1 MGKLCDEPCVWYMC
15 DRVQAYV
22 SIIIMCNLLCDVIIF
37 TPSSP
42 AQREELSPPITL
54 CVEPARHLGH
64 FQCAP
69 MATIRMVGVLCGN
82 VG

>member
-1 MGKLCDEPCVWYMC
+1 MRVLSLCAISCV
-15 DRVQAYV
+15 
-22 SIIIMCNLLCDVIIF
+22 VIIF

-54 CVEPARHLGH
+54 CVEPARHLGQ
-64 FQCAP
+64 FQCVP
-69 MATIRMVGVLCGN
+69 MATIRMVGVLCVN